1 MNLDNFSKN
10 FLENAQKNYLPES
23 IIKNFNVI
31 INRKIFYGQAID
43 YDIKRYED
51 IRKLATAQGEDVF
64 LDDNYIKNHYR
75 LIAVDLSRQNELDV
89 DPKAIQQVE
98 FVRQLKNKDSMNT
111 YGTQSML
118 ILTMLDKI
126 KEMRLKFFK

>member
-10 FLENAQKNYLPES
+10 FLENAQIYYLPES

-64 LDDNYIKNHYR
+64 LDDSYIKNHYR
-75 LIAVDLSRQNELDV
+75 LIAIDLSRQNELDA

-98 FVRQLKNKDSMNT
+98 FVRQLSIINQDSMNT
-111 YGTQSML
+111 
-118 ILTMLDKI
+118 
-126 KEMRLKFFK
+126 